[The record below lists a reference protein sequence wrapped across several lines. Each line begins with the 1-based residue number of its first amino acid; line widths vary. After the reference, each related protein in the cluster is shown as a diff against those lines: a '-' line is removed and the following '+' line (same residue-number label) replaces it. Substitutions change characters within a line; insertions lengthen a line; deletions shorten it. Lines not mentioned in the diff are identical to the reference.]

1 MAHASVFD
9 YGEGNIN
16 LSKALLKVIAVV
28 WLGNWVLRKSPM
40 KVEIIYLT
48 QKDRILSSIAKDIAS
63 NVTKNLQPLA
73 NEIAKE
79 KARITIHFGSGNSKI
94 VAQASPQLQQ
104 AIAKLL

>member
-28 WLGNWVLRKSPM
+28 WLGNWVLRDTM
-40 KVEIIYLT
+40 KVEILYLT
-48 QKDRILSSIAKDIAS
+48 QKDRILSSIAKDIAA
-63 NVTKNLQPLA
+63 NFTKNLQPLA

>member
-28 WLGNWVLRKSPM
+28 WLGNWLLRKRPM

-48 QKDRILSSIAKDIAS
+48 QKDRILSSIAKDIAA
-63 NVTKNLQPLA
+63 NVTKNLQPL
-73 NEIAKE
+73 AKE

-94 VAQASPQLQQ
+94 VAKASPQLQQ